1 MTGQVLEGTWE
12 EIIGHAPELAGR
24 RVRLMILPDKER
36 KPNEG
41 MLQVIRSVAE
51 DQKDMRFT
59 SGEDTQRLLREARE
73 GAMFNYDPDEES

>member
-1 MTGQVLEGTWE
+1 MTEQVLEGTWE
-12 EIIGHAPELAGR
+12 EIIGHAHELAGR
-24 RVRLMILPDKER
+24 RVRLQILPDKER

-41 MLQVIRSVAE
+41 MLRVIRSVAE

-73 GAMFNYDPDEES
+73 GGMFGYEPSE